1 MKPCYTGTTESAT
14 GTTETAT
21 GFRMA
26 ASRSEV
32 RVMLASPGTTT
43 SSASTQRQL
52 QGLLTRRSVTAEPKN
67 AAQYF
72 GHVADVVR
80 VNEHLTKHRTYNL
93 KRRAKVAFKGY
104 ESVLSRKKR
113 TTIAS
118 SVKPSA
124 ANMMYVSRPAVPTP
138 PAATFNPAAV
148 LQLQAM
154 LPRAQPVAVKPAPKL
169 AAAPVS
175 SVIPSTTMSTP
186 TVTSAAVTTPGHM
199 TPAQIQLHQQQMK
212 SAQLQQQQ
220 QAPRRA
226 DFVVGTTVL
235 IRSTA
240 DLVACGARNLAGKTG
255 RIVAAPQIYGQE
267 LFSVYIDEHEALF
280 QVPFNALT
288 LVARPTPAQQ
298 QHTNATQQIK
308 QMQAQLA
315 AAGGRLVPNQMQ
327 RPQNGNAQA
336 VRGSKTTEQIKMEH
350 SFQLHRLMQQ
360 QYREI
365 QVLQQRYAEC
375 RVLNPT
381 ALSGIQKELSKLR
394 LVHLSQV
401 QTLKSKQALDM
412 IGK

>member
-1 MKPCYTGTTESAT
+1 MFAT
-14 GTTETAT
+14 
-21 GFRMA
+21 
-26 ASRSEV
+26 
-32 RVMLASPGTTT
+32 PGTT
-43 SSASTQRQL
+43 SSAAQRHL
-52 QGLLTRRSVTAEPKN
+52 QGLVTRRTGTAEPKN

-80 VNEHLTKHRTYNL
+80 ANEEITRSRTYNL
-93 KRRAKVAFKGY
+93 KRRAKVAYKGY
-104 ESVLSRKKR
+104 EAVLSRKKR
-113 TTIAS
+113 AAMGS

-124 ANMMYVSRPAVPTP
+124 TNMLYVSRPAAVPTP
-138 PAATFNPAAV
+138 ATATFNPAAV

-154 LPRAQPVAVKPAPKL
+154 LPRAQPVAVKPAPKIA
-169 AAAPVS
+169 AAAPVP
-175 SVIPSTTMSTP
+175 SVIPSTTLATP
-186 TVTSAAVTTPGHM
+186 TVTSSVAATTPGRM
-199 TPAQIQLHQQQMK
+199 TPAQIQLHQQQIK
-212 SAQLQQQQ
+212 NAQLQQQQ
-220 QAPRRA
+220 QAPRRS

-235 IRSTA
+235 IRNTA

-288 LVARPTPAQQ
+288 LIARPTP
-298 QHTNATQQIK
+298 TQQPQTTQ

-315 AAGGRLVPNQMQ
+315 AAGGRLLPNQM
-327 RPQNGNAQA
+327 PQNGTVQA
-336 VRGSKTTEQIKMEH
+336 VRGSKSAEQIKMEH

-365 QVLQQRYAEC
+365 QSLQQRYAEC
-375 RVLNPT
+375 RIMNPT

>member
-1 MKPCYTGTTESAT
+1 
-14 GTTETAT
+14 
-21 GFRMA
+21 
-26 ASRSEV
+26 
-32 RVMLASPGTTT
+32 MLAPAGTTT
-43 SSASTQRQL
+43 SSASAQRYL
-52 QGLLTRRSVTAEPKN
+52 QGLLTRRSTAAEPKN

-72 GHVADVVR
+72 GHVADVVGA
-80 VNEHLTKHRTYNL
+80 NEQLTRQRTYNL
-93 KRRAKVAFKGY
+93 KRRAKVAYKGY
-104 ESVLSRKKR
+104 EAVLSRKKR
-113 TTIAS
+113 AAGGGG

-124 ANMMYVSRPAVPTP
+124 ANAQYVSRPAAPS
-138 PAATFNPAAV
+138 ASAFNPAAV

-169 AAAPVS
+169 AAAT
-175 SVIPSTTMSTP
+175 SVIPSTTLTAP
-186 TVTSAAVTTPGHM
+186 TVTSSVAAATPGRM
-199 TPAQIQLHQQQMK
+199 TSAQIQLHQQQMK
-212 SAQLQQQQ
+212 NAQLQQQQ
-220 QAPRRA
+220 TPRRA

-255 RIVAAPQIYGQE
+255 RIVAAPQVYGQE
-267 LFSVYIDEHEALF
+267 LYSVYINEHEALF

-298 QHTNATQQIK
+298 QQAHTTQQMQ

-315 AAGGRLVPNQMQ
+315 AAGGRLVPNH
-327 RPQNGNAQA
+327 AQ
-336 VRGSKTTEQIKMEH
+336 RGSKSAEQVKMEH

-375 RVLNPT
+375 RIVDPT

>member
-1 MKPCYTGTTESAT
+1 
-14 GTTETAT
+14 
-21 GFRMA
+21 
-26 ASRSEV
+26 
-32 RVMLASPGTTT
+32 MLASPGTTT
-43 SSASTQRQL
+43 SSASSQRQL
-52 QGLLTRRSVTAEPKN
+52 QGLLARRSVTAEPKN

-80 VNEHLTKHRTYNL
+80 VNEQLTKHRTYNL
-93 KRRAKVAFKGY
+93 KRRAKIAYKGY

-113 TTIAS
+113 TPIAS
-118 SVKPSA
+118 NVKPSTS
-124 ANMMYVSRPAVPTP
+124 NMMYVSRPVPTP

-186 TVTSAAVTTPGHM
+186 TVTSAAVTAPGHM

-212 SAQLQQQQ
+212 SAQLQQQ
-220 QAPRRA
+220 APRRA

-235 IRSTA
+235 IRNTA

-288 LVARPTPAQQ
+288 LVARPTPSQQ
-298 QHTNATQQIK
+298 QQTAATQQIK

-327 RPQNGNAQA
+327 RPPNGNTQA

-365 QVLQQRYAEC
+365 QVLQQRYADC
-375 RVLNPT
+375 RGRNPA

-412 IGK
+412 IGM

>member
-1 MKPCYTGTTESAT
+1 MSGS
-14 GTTETAT
+14 
-21 GFRMA
+21 
-26 ASRSEV
+26 
-32 RVMLASPGTTT
+32 SPST
-43 SSASTQRQL
+43 SSQRHL
-52 QGLLTRRSVTAEPKN
+52 QGLLTRRAVAVEPKN

-72 GHVADVVR
+72 GHVAALVR
-80 VNEHLTKHRTYNL
+80 ENEDITKLRTYNL
-93 KRRAKVAFKGY
+93 KRRAKVAYKGY
-104 ESVLSRKKR
+104 EAVLSRKKR
-113 TTIAS
+113 TTLGT
-118 SVKPSA
+118 SVKPSTGT
-124 ANMMYVSRPAVPTP
+124 MTYTSRPGTVSIDSTN
-138 PAATFNPAAV
+138 ATFNPAAV

-154 LPRAQPVAVKPAPKL
+154 LPRSQPVAVKPAPSTI
-169 AAAPVS
+169 AVS
-175 SVIPSTTMSTP
+175 SVIPSTTLATP
-186 TVTSAAVTTPGHM
+186 TVTSSVSTGRM
-199 TPAQIQLHQQQMK
+199 TPAQMQLHQQQMK
-212 SAQLQQQQ
+212 SAQQQQQ
-220 QAPRRA
+220 SKRS

-240 DLVACGARNLAGKTG
+240 DLIACGARNLAGKMG

-267 LFSVYIDEHEALF
+267 LYSVYIDEHEALF

-288 LVARPTPAQQ
+288 LITRPTPNQQ
-298 QHTNATQQIK
+298 QQTQATQKMQ

-315 AAGGRLVPNQMQ
+315 AAGSRQ
-327 RPQNGNAQA
+327 RSQSGNGKASK
-336 VRGSKTTEQIKMEH
+336 GSKSAEQIKMEH

-375 RVLNPT
+375 RLVKPA

>member
-1 MKPCYTGTTESAT
+1 
-14 GTTETAT
+14 
-21 GFRMA
+21 
-26 ASRSEV
+26 
-32 RVMLASPGTTT
+32 MLASPGTT

-52 QGLLTRRSVTAEPKN
+52 QGLVTRRSTTTEPKN

-72 GHVADVVR
+72 GHVADVAR
-80 VNEHLTKHRTYNL
+80 ANEDLTKLRTYNL
-93 KRRAKVAFKGY
+93 KRRAKVAYKGY
-104 ESVLSRKKR
+104 EAVLSRKKR
-113 TTIAS
+113 AAVGN

-124 ANMMYVSRPAVPTP
+124 SN
-138 PAATFNPAAV
+138 NI
-148 LQLQAM
+148 
-154 LPRAQPVAVKPAPKL
+154 AQPVAVKPAPL
-169 AAAPVS
+169 VS
-175 SVIPSTTMSTP
+175 SVIPSTTLATP
-186 TVTSAAVTTPGHM
+186 TVTSSVAATPGHM

-212 SAQLQQQQ
+212 NAQLQQQM
-220 QAPRRA
+220 PRRS

-235 IRSTA
+235 IRNTA
-240 DLVACGARNLAGKTG
+240 DLIACGARNLAGKTG

-298 QHTNATQQIK
+298 QQTHT
-308 QMQAQLA
+308 MQAQLA
-315 AAGGRLVPNQMQ
+315 AAGGRLAPNQMQ
-327 RPQNGNAQA
+327 RPQNGNAS
-336 VRGSKTTEQIKMEH
+336 GSKSAEQIKMEH

-375 RVLNPT
+375 RFSNPT

>member
-1 MKPCYTGTTESAT
+1 
-14 GTTETAT
+14 
-21 GFRMA
+21 
-26 ASRSEV
+26 
-32 RVMLASPGTTT
+32 MLASPGTT

-52 QGLLTRRSVTAEPKN
+52 QGLVTRRSTTAEPKN

-80 VNEHLTKHRTYNL
+80 ANEDLTKLRTYSL
-93 KRRAKVAFKGY
+93 KRRAKVAYKGY
-104 ESVLSRKKR
+104 EAVLSRKKR
-113 TTIAS
+113 TTVGN

-124 ANMMYVSRPAVPTP
+124 ANNMYVSRPAP
-138 PAATFNPAAV
+138 PPPTFNPAAV

-169 AAAPVS
+169 AAASTVS
-175 SVIPSTTMSTP
+175 SVIPSTTLSTP
-186 TVTSAAVTTPGHM
+186 TVTSSAASATPGHM

-212 SAQLQQQQ
+212 NAQLQQQV
-220 QAPRRA
+220 PKRS
-226 DFVVGTTVL
+226 DFVIGTTVL
-235 IRSTA
+235 IRNTA
-240 DLVACGARNLAGKTG
+240 DLVACGARNLAGKRG

-288 LVARPTPAQQ
+288 LVARPTPTQQ
-298 QHTNATQQIK
+298 QQTNT
-308 QMQAQLA
+308 MQSQLA
-315 AAGGRLVPNQMQ
+315 AGGGRLAPNQMQ
-327 RPQNGNAQA
+327 RPQNGNAS
-336 VRGSKTTEQIKMEH
+336 GSKSAEQIKMEH

-365 QVLQQRYAEC
+365 QVLQQRHAEC
-375 RVLNPT
+375 RFSNPT

>member
-1 MKPCYTGTTESAT
+1 
-14 GTTETAT
+14 
-21 GFRMA
+21 
-26 ASRSEV
+26 
-32 RVMLASPGTTT
+32 MLATPGST
-43 SSASTQRQL
+43 SSSAQRHL
-52 QGLLTRRSVTAEPKN
+52 QGLVTRRSATAEPKN

-80 VNEHLTKHRTYNL
+80 ANKDLTKLRYVLVCSTYNL
-93 KRRAKVAFKGY
+93 KRRAKIAYKGY
-104 ESVLSRKKR
+104 EAVLSRKKR
-113 TTIAS
+113 AVLAS

-124 ANMMYVSRPAVPTP
+124 GNMVYVSRPAVPTP
-138 PAATFNPAAV
+138 TATFNPAAV

-169 AAAPVS
+169 PATPS
-175 SVIPSTTMSTP
+175 SVIPSTTMTTP
-186 TVTSAAVTTPGHM
+186 TVTSSTTTSGRM

-212 SAQLQQQQ
+212 NAQLQQQV
-220 QAPRRA
+220 PKRS

-235 IRSTA
+235 IRNTA

-288 LVARPTPAQQ
+288 LVAKPTAAQQ
-298 QHTNATQQIK
+298 QQAQTTQQMQ

-315 AAGGRLVPNQMQ
+315 ATGGRLATNQV
-327 RPQNGNAQA
+327 QNGNASGA
-336 VRGSKTTEQIKMEH
+336 KSTEQIKMEH

-360 QYREI
+360 QYHEI
-365 QVLQQRYAEC
+365 QVLQQRYADC
-375 RVLNPT
+375 RLRNPT

>member
-1 MKPCYTGTTESAT
+1 
-14 GTTETAT
+14 
-21 GFRMA
+21 
-26 ASRSEV
+26 
-32 RVMLASPGTTT
+32 MLASPGTT

-52 QGLLTRRSVTAEPKN
+52 QGLVTRRSTTAEPKN

-80 VNEHLTKHRTYNL
+80 ANEDLTKLRTYSL
-93 KRRAKVAFKGY
+93 KRRAKVAYKGY
-104 ESVLSRKKR
+104 EAVLSRKKR
-113 TTIAS
+113 TTVGN

-124 ANMMYVSRPAVPTP
+124 ANNMYVSRPAP
-138 PAATFNPAAV
+138 PPPTFNPAAV

-169 AAAPVS
+169 AAASTVS
-175 SVIPSTTMSTP
+175 SVIPSTTLSTP
-186 TVTSAAVTTPGHM
+186 TVTSSAASATPGHM

-212 SAQLQQQQ
+212 NAQLQQQV
-220 QAPRRA
+220 PKRS
-226 DFVVGTTVL
+226 DFVIGTTVL
-235 IRSTA
+235 IRVSWSVVPDGTTEANADLLLLLMQNTA
-240 DLVACGARNLAGKTG
+240 DLVACGARNLAGKRG

-288 LVARPTPAQQ
+288 LVARPTPTQQ
-298 QHTNATQQIK
+298 QQTNT
-308 QMQAQLA
+308 MQSQLA
-315 AAGGRLVPNQMQ
+315 AGGGRLAPNQMQ
-327 RPQNGNAQA
+327 RPQNGNAS
-336 VRGSKTTEQIKMEH
+336 GSKSAEQIKMEH

-375 RVLNPT
+375 RFSNPT

>member
-1 MKPCYTGTTESAT
+1 
-14 GTTETAT
+14 
-21 GFRMA
+21 
-26 ASRSEV
+26 
-32 RVMLASPGTTT
+32 MLASPGTTT

-80 VNEHLTKHRTYNL
+80 VNEQLTKHRTYNL
-93 KRRAKVAFKGY
+93 KRRAKVAYKGY

-124 ANMMYVSRPAVPTP
+124 ANMMYVSRPAVPT
-138 PAATFNPAAV
+138 ATFNPAAV

-154 LPRAQPVAVKPAPKL
+154 LPRAQPVAVKPVPKL

-175 SVIPSTTMSTP
+175 SVIPSTTMPTP
-186 TVTSAAVTTPGHM
+186 TVTSAAATPGHM

-235 IRSTA
+235 IRNTA
-240 DLVACGARNLAGKTG
+240 DLIACGARNLAGKTG

-280 QVPFNALT
+280 QVPFNALS
-288 LVARPTPAQQ
+288 LIARPTPAQLQ
-298 QHTNATQQIK
+298 QSNATQQIK

-327 RPQNGNAQA
+327 RSQNGNAQA

-375 RVLNPT
+375 RLINPT